1 MQNFQNELQSLE
13 MDSYQVGELTP
24 ISYQED
30 PRVFGG
36 LGVGVGFGGGGFNRC
51 GGHNC
56 FSCFMLFQLFQLP

>member
-1 MQNFQNELQSLE
+1 MHNFQNDLQNLE

-51 GGHNC
+51 GGV
-56 FSCFMLFQLFQLP
+56 S